1 LTNQKRF
8 LITVADESTWKFD
21 NPVIF
26 LGQWCLLDE
35 KKPVWE
41 KLDFI
46 IGNSSGINSE
56 TKNKNLETSIR
67 LETKLFP
74 ELVNILNKL
83 HGTSYSIRFWKII
96 IGHSFQTFTNIL
108 INRLNSY
115 SIVFDSSAISGAK
128 FFNLSEEDFTPENT
142 YDLDFY
148 FVNSDIWQSTLDYKL
163 LSLMENIKFPCEI
176 IEQTSNFKSS
186 VSFVKNNESSDSL
199 RKKIKIKVKSIG
211 KYFLKENDSLIISTY
226 LPKFRE
232 YLLHLSFKQAPQF
245 WEDFTYSY
253 PIKTVSKSIRA
264 DLASKINLEDKFES
278 IVLKFIVSYLPT
290 LYVEGFKEM
299 LSIVENSTWPRKPKF
314 IFTSNEFAYNEH
326 FKFYAAIQSEKGVA
340 YYVGQHGNN
349 YGTNKFISPSVEEL
363 TATKFL
369 TWGWSDNNNSIPTFV
384 LKTAGLKL
392 NHNPRGKVTLMLLH
406 PNARRLLWDTSI
418 EYQSYISDQ
427 IRFLIN
433 LVNLPSSNLCVRS
446 HPATLSNR
454 ERILKKYLF
463 DNDIEYDDSTNSVF
477 NVYKKSR
484 LLIFSYDSTGILEAL
499 TSNIPTLAFWQNG
512 LDHLNDS
519 AKIQYQKMIE
529 AGIFYLSPESLAKTV
544 NEIWDSVEYWWNQES
559 IQIAREEFCRQYAR
573 SSKSP
578 IKDLRKILKE
588 NLH

>member
-1 LTNQKRF
+1 MNKKRF
-8 LITVADESTWKFD
+8 LITVADESTWKFG

-26 LGQWCLLDE
+26 LGQWCLLNE
-35 KKPVWE
+35 KKHVWE

-46 IGNSSGINSE
+46 VGSSSGINLE
-56 TKNKNLETSIR
+56 TKNKDLETSIR
-67 LETKLFP
+67 LESKLFP
-74 ELVNILNKL
+74 ELVKILNEL
-83 HGTSYSIRFWKII
+83 HGTSYSIRFWRII

-108 INRLNSY
+108 INRINTY
-115 SIVFDSSAISGAK
+115 SKVIDPSAISGAR
-128 FFNLSEEDFTPENT
+128 FFNLSEENFTPENT

-163 LSLMENIKFPCEI
+163 LSLMENINFPYEI
-176 IEQTSNFKSS
+176 IEQAAILKSS
-186 VSFVKNNESSDSL
+186 VSFVNNHQSSYSL
-199 RKKIKIKVKSIG
+199 RNKIKIKVKSIS
-211 KYFLKENDSLIISTY
+211 KCFLKQNDSLIISTY
-226 LPKFRE
+226 LPKFKE
-232 YLLHLSFKQAPQF
+232 YLLHLSYKQAPQF

-253 PIKTVSKSIRA
+253 PVKTVSKSIRV
-264 DLASKINLEDKFES
+264 DLASRINLEDKFES

-299 LSIVENSTWPRKPKF
+299 LRIVDNSIWPRKPKF

-326 FKFYAAIQSEKGVA
+326 FKFYAAIQSEKGIA
-340 YYVGQHGNN
+340 YYIGQHGNN

-392 NHNPRGKVTLMLLH
+392 NHNPRGKVTLILSH
-406 PNARRLLWDTSI
+406 PNARRLLWDSYV
-418 EYQSYISDQ
+418 EYQDYISDQ
-427 IRFLIN
+427 MTFLIN
-433 LVNLPSSNLCVRS
+433 LVNLPTSNLCVRS
-446 HPATLSNR
+446 HPATMSKS
-454 ERILKKYLF
+454 ESILKKHIF
-463 DNDIEYDDSTNSVF
+463 DNQIEYDDSTNSIF

-529 AGIFYLSPESLAKTV
+529 AGIFYLNPESLAKTV

-559 IQIAREEFCRQYAR
+559 IQIARVEFCRQYAR

-578 IKDLRKILKE
+578 LKDLRKILKE
-588 NLH
+588 NL

>member
-1 LTNQKRF
+1 MINKKRF

-26 LGQWCLLDE
+26 LGQWCLLNE
-35 KKPVWE
+35 KKHVWE
-41 KLDFI
+41 KLDFV
-46 IGNSSGINSE
+46 IGSSFGINLE
-56 TKNKNLETSIR
+56 TKNKDLETSIR
-67 LETKLFP
+67 LESKLFP
-74 ELVNILNKL
+74 ELVKILNEL
-83 HGTSYSIRFWKII
+83 HGTSHSIRFWRILV
-96 IGHSFQTFTNIL
+96 GHSFQTFTNIL
-108 INRLNSY
+108 INRINTY
-115 SIVFDSSAISGAK
+115 SKVIDPSAISGAR
-128 FFNLSEEDFTPENT
+128 FFNLREEDFTPENT

-163 LSLMENIKFPCEI
+163 LSLMEYINFPYEI
-176 IEQTSNFKSS
+176 IEQAAILKSS
-186 VSFVKNNESSDSL
+186 VSFGKNHKSFNSL
-199 RKKIKIKVKSIG
+199 RNKIKIIVKSIS
-211 KYFLKENDSLIISTY
+211 KYFLKQNDSLIISTY
-226 LPKFRE
+226 LPKFKE

-253 PIKTVSKSIRA
+253 PVKTVSKSIRA

-278 IVLKFIVSYLPT
+278 IALKFIVSYLPT

-299 LSIVENSTWPRKPKF
+299 LSIVDNSNWPRKPKF

-326 FKFYAAIQSEKGVA
+326 FKFYAAIHSEKGIA

-392 NHNPRGKVTLMLLH
+392 NHNPRGKVTLILLH
-406 PNARRLLWDTSI
+406 PNARRLLWDTYV
-418 EYQSYISDQ
+418 EYQDYISDQ
-427 IRFLIN
+427 MTFLIN
-433 LVNLPSSNLCVRS
+433 LVNLPTSNLRVRS
-446 HPATLSNR
+446 HPAITLNR
-454 ERILKKYLF
+454 ESILKKHIF
-463 DNDIEYDDSTNSVF
+463 DNQIEYDDSTNSIF

-578 IKDLRKILKE
+578 LKDLRKILKE
-588 NLH
+588 NL